1 MPSSALLA
9 RARLASAR
17 RLAVRAYAVKPAVVS
32 PGAASSSGPSRP
44 RAPTPARTDSAP
56 APRSACAENTAL
68 PGLAWLKGQPEVVA
82 RPDDEYPAWLW
93 ALLTPKRLADDGPG
107 SPAEHARRK
116 RDGRQKIRDA
126 NFMKTQ

>member
-1 MPSSALLA
+1 VPASRLRAVWLCARTPSS
-9 RARLASAR
+9 RPS
-17 RLAVRAYAVKPAVVS
+17 
-32 PGAASSSGPSRP
+32 SRP
-44 RAPTPARTDSAP
+44 APRPPPVRPAPRAHTRARTDSAP